1 MNLIPHVELRAVCD
15 FKIHDPAP
23 ERFVYFAGLVD
34 TMVFKN
40 IKTEFGAIQK
50 AVSELDIADGQFT
63 NSITGFGGEYES

>member
-15 FKIHDPAP
+15 FKVPDPTP

-63 NSITGFGGEYES
+63 NSITGFCGEYES